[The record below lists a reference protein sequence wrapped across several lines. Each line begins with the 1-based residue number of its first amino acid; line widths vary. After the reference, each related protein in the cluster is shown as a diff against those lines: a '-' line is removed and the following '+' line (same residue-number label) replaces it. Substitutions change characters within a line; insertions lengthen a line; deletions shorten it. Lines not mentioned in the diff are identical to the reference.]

1 MVRLG
6 QLFQLLGICSMK
18 TVACLPDVKGTG
30 DAPVGER
37 VNGVLVVR
45 FILYCTG
52 WQWLGQVN
60 RALLKN
66 VDFFMEGYSAQCAFW
81 VVRWPCSQ
89 KAVAAKTLSHGKTI
103 LLRLFFLCSFRKK
116 I

>member
-1 MVRLG
+1 
-6 QLFQLLGICSMK
+6 MK

-66 VDFFMEGYSAQCAFW
+66 VDFFMESYSGGNVCRESVSSALQGF
-81 VVRWPCSQ
+81 SY
-89 KAVAAKTLSHGKTI
+89 
-103 LLRLFFLCSFRKK
+103 
-116 I
+116 

>member
-1 MVRLG
+1 MAVTCLSDAKGPADALVGVRGTGG
-6 QLFQLLGICSMK
+6 QVRSTFSAPTNMK
-18 TVACLPDVKGTG
+18 TVACLADVKGTG

-37 VNGVLVVR
+37 VNEVLVVR

-66 VDFFMEGYSAQCAFW
+66 VDFFMEGFSG
-81 VVRWPCSQ
+81 
-89 KAVAAKTLSHGKTI
+89 GKV
-103 LLRLFFLCSFRKK
+103 
-116 I
+116 

>member
-6 QLFQLLGICSMK
+6 QLFQFLGICSMK
-18 TVACLPDVKGTG
+18 TVACLADVKGTG

-37 VNGVLVVR
+37 VNEVLVVR

-66 VDFFMEGYSAQCAFW
+66 VDFFMEGYSGGKVCKE
-81 VVRWPCSQ
+81 C
-89 KAVAAKTLSHGKTI
+89 LS
-103 LLRLFFLCSFRKK
+103 
-116 I
+116 

>member
-6 QLFQLLGICSMK
+6 QLFQFLRICSMK
-18 TVACLPDVKGTG
+18 TVACLADVKGTG

-37 VNGVLVVR
+37 VNEVLVVR

-66 VDFFMEGYSAQCAFW
+66 VDFFMKGYTPVDQMAF
-81 VVRWPCSQ
+81 
-89 KAVAAKTLSHGKTI
+89 
-103 LLRLFFLCSFRKK
+103 
-116 I
+116 

>member
-1 MVRLG
+1 
-6 QLFQLLGICSMK
+6 MK

-66 VDFFMEGYSAQCAFW
+66 VDFFMEGYSGGLARKESVSSALQGFSYIQ
-81 VVRWPCSQ
+81 VP
-89 KAVAAKTLSHGKTI
+89 
-103 LLRLFFLCSFRKK
+103 FLN
-116 I
+116 

>member
-18 TVACLPDVKGTG
+18 TVACLADVKGTG
-30 DAPVGER
+30 DAPVGEQ
-37 VNGVLVVR
+37 VNEVLVVR
-45 FILYCTG
+45 LILYCTATAIR

-66 VDFFMEGYSAQCAFW
+66 VDFFMEGYSG
-81 VVRWPCSQ
+81 
-89 KAVAAKTLSHGKTI
+89 GKVCKESVSTY
-103 LLRLFFLCSFRKK
+103 
-116 I
+116 

>member
-66 VDFFMEGYSAQCAFW
+66 VDFFMEGYSGGLACKESVSSALQGFSYIQ
-81 VVRWPCSQ
+81 VP
-89 KAVAAKTLSHGKTI
+89 
-103 LLRLFFLCSFRKK
+103 FLN
-116 I
+116 